1 MSSKIEFVWEIF
13 LLLTHTSFDIEFKSK
28 VLCYSLL
35 TSVEVSPAWYHIS
48 STKYATFFKASGAF
62 WGNNIKP
69 MACVQ
74 KGTENWQLTFKMQ
87 LTFIIYKNT
96 TYYYCNII
104 IILSQQSWTNP
115 LTFRFKHIQ
124 SLRISAFVT
133 LYSFNFMSNTFV
145 NNSFL
150 TLVSM
155 PSTLI
160 SGVQL
165 CKVPLAWT
173 VTLWGFLKD
182 QLLTRQLGP
191 SWSSRLAIPAATIWS
206 PGWLIIFFIFC
217 WMVNCNIFTK

>member
-1 MSSKIEFVWEIF
+1 
-13 LLLTHTSFDIEFKSK
+13 
-28 VLCYSLL
+28 
-35 TSVEVSPAWYHIS
+35 
-48 STKYATFFKASGAF
+48 
-62 WGNNIKP
+62 
-69 MACVQ
+69 
-74 KGTENWQLTFKMQ
+74 MQ

-124 SLRISAFVT
+124 SLRISAFMT

>member
-1 MSSKIEFVWEIF
+1 MF
-13 LLLTHTSFDIEFKSK
+13 
-28 VLCYSLL
+28 SLL

-74 KGTENWQLTFKMQ
+74 KGTKNRQLTFKMQ

-115 LTFRFKHIQ
+115 LTFRLNTYSPWEFQPIWPFTP
-124 SLRISAFVT
+124 LISCPI
-133 LYSFNFMSNTFV
+133 LLLI
-145 NNSFL
+145 SFL

-155 PSTLI
+155 PYTLI

-173 VTLWGFLKD
+173 ATLWGFLKD

-191 SWSSRLAIPAATIWS
+191 SWSSRLAIPAATI
-206 PGWLIIFFIFC
+206 LVTRVANNFFYFLL
-217 WMVNCNIFTK
+217 NGQL